1 LLRNKNK
8 NDNNIENFDTV
19 INAKNKN
26 KLVRQNEKFK
36 RRMILILLL
45 FVLIISSLFYYFS
58 DLSNI
63 NEVLINGNYYLSE
76 QEVLELTNIDIESD
90 KFILKSDNNLK
101 KELLKNIYIEDAN
114 IEHLKNNVI
123 SIEIQEKKL
132 AGYVLSDNLKI
143 YFTTGESIEI
153 SEEKYNL
160 ISYCPELNDFE
171 NTVVIE
177 LAIKMDLL
185 SQETIDAMSEIYPY
199 ITSYDSNMI
208 ELLMSNGKYIFLSP
222 NSISVLEN
230 YFELSK
236 VLTDSDECLYIDEL
250 SDGIYSSLCPWDQ
263 INEQNIDEDG
273 NIIEE
278 DSIEN

>member
-1 LLRNKNK
+1 MLKKRNN
-8 NDNNIENFDTV
+8 NNIENFDTV

-26 KLVRQNEKFK
+26 KLERQNKKFK
-36 RRMILILLL
+36 RRMILISLIFLL
-45 FVLIISSLFYYFS
+45 VVSSLVYYFS

-76 QEVLELTNIDIESD
+76 QEVLELSNIDIESD
-90 KFILKSDNNLK
+90 KFLLQSDNNLK
-101 KELLKNIYIEDAN
+101 KELLKSIYIEDAN
-114 IEHLKNNVI
+114 IKHLKNNVI
-123 SIEIQEKKL
+123 LIEIKEKKL
-132 AGYVLSDNLKI
+132 AGYVFSDNLKI
-143 YFTTGESIEI
+143 YFTTGESIEL
-153 SEEKYNL
+153 SDEKYSL

-171 NTVVIE
+171 NNAVIE

-222 NSISVLEN
+222 NSISVLDN

-236 VLTDSDECLYIDEL
+236 VLIDSDECLYIDEL
-250 SDGIYSSLCPWDQ
+250 SGGIYSSLCPWDQ
-263 INEQNIDEDG
+263 IIEQNLDEDG
-273 NIIEE
+273 NLIEE
-278 DSIEN
+278 ESLGN

>member
-1 LLRNKNK
+1 LLKKRNN
-8 NDNNIENFDTV
+8 NNIENFDTV

-26 KLVRQNEKFK
+26 KLERQNKKFK
-36 RRMILILLL
+36 RRMILISLIFLL
-45 FVLIISSLFYYFS
+45 VVSSLVYYFS

-76 QEVLELTNIDIESD
+76 QEVLELSNIDIESD
-90 KFILKSDNNLK
+90 KFLLQSDNNLK
-101 KELLKNIYIEDAN
+101 KELLKSIYIEDAN
-114 IEHLKNNVI
+114 IKHLKNNVI
-123 SIEIQEKKL
+123 LIEIKEKKL
-132 AGYVLSDNLKI
+132 AGYVFSDNLKI
-143 YFTTGESIEI
+143 YFTTGESIEL
-153 SEEKYNL
+153 SDEKYSL

-171 NTVVIE
+171 NNAVIE

-222 NSISVLEN
+222 NSISVLDN

-236 VLTDSDECLYIDEL
+236 VLIDSDECLYIDEL
-250 SDGIYSSLCPWDQ
+250 SGGIYSSLCPWDQ
-263 INEQNIDEDG
+263 IIEQNLDEDG
-273 NIIEE
+273 NLIEE
-278 DSIEN
+278 ESLGN